1 MKTNSLF
8 RSFDNRSMGFKLT
21 SVFLLVILIPMMLL
35 ALISYRV
42 VASLLMSKAEEKIAT
57 GLKAAW
63 TEYYTRADQ
72 MRYGMLQAA
81 TSGEIKKAVA
91 RSDRNYLKKVLR
103 DWKEKRPYVDI
114 WTVVDSRSRVIVRLN
129 VPDAGDVF
137 DLSGL
142 VSSAINDRDVKVST
156 ELIPARA
163 LKLEGAGVVDMP
175 SGVDDNA
182 KAQKGIKEP
191 KDAIALVVVTPV
203 LMDGRIPLGAIIT
216 ADVLNNNSHIPE
228 LVANKI
234 PGLFTSIS
242 MQGVRVATNLMDGK
256 GRSIRNT
263 GIPDWALRDT
273 GAAKSISGEW
283 DVDGV
288 RYLSTFEPIKDFRGK
303 VIGSL
308 DAGIS
313 KESLWVIQ
321 KKNQRVIALITVIGI
336 AFSLLASFVSTNKI
350 TRPLNILKSKLT
362 AFAAGDTAARIHV
375 DPAPDAKDE
384 IKILARA
391 FNYMMDEVKRKGEE
405 KERYLK
411 EIEENNKAFAVLNE
425 ELKTKNEEMEV
436 AYEEAQSQTE
446 ELHAINEE
454 LKLLNEDLDR
464 KNMELHGANK
474 TIRAE
479 EEEIKQAK
487 DKLRLIYD
495 SIQDSV
501 LLIDRD
507 LNIVEANR
515 HFLDSFKTSPDKA
528 VGKRICSFFGLE
540 ECVKDCPVKAAI
552 DTGMP
557 TELETTMADGRVFV
571 RHAFPLL
578 DGSEGKA
585 VVYIRDVTHERLLSQ
600 RLVHSDKLSSLGELV
615 SGVAHEL
622 NNPLTGIMCYSELLM
637 EEGLGEA
644 VNKRLRKVNDATLRC
659 KKIIDNLLTFA
670 RWHKPERKYESINN
684 VIRDAVELRSYQL
697 RVDNIEVGLA
707 LDETIPK
714 TMLDPHQMEQV
725 FLNLI
730 NNGRDAIKEKGSLG
744 SITVKSGLIS
754 GMITVM
760 VEDTG
765 AGIAVDA
772 VDKIFDPFF
781 TTKAVGKGT
790 GLGLSIS
797 YGIVREHGGDIY
809 ASQRP
814 GGGTVFVVEL
824 PVISEEKAALEMPVL
839 GAESFVRLKEFAE
852 RGLNRVLALDDEEIV
867 LDILEEAL
875 KALGFSVDKASTA
888 VDALEKLK
896 KAHYDIIISDIKMPG
911 LSGKEF
917 YREVKKVNPGAA
929 AKIIFISGD
938 SVSAD
943 TQGFLADTGCRR
955 LSKPFTIEELNSA
968 ILHALSS

>member
-1 MKTNSLF
+1 MKNNSLF
-8 RSFDNRSMGFKLT
+8 RYFDNRSMGFKLT
-21 SVFLLVILIPMMLL
+21 SVFLLVILIPMTLL

-42 VASLLMSKAEEKIAT
+42 VDSILVSKAEERIAT

-81 TSGEIKKAVA
+81 TSDEIKRAVA
-91 RSDRNYLKKVLR
+91 RSDRAYLKKVLR

-114 WTVVDSRSRVIVRLN
+114 WTVVDPRSRVIVRLN
-129 VPDAGDVF
+129 STDAGDVL

-142 VSSAINDRDVKVST
+142 VSSAINGREVKVST
-156 ELIPARA
+156 EIIPARA
-163 LKLEGAGVVDMP
+163 LNLEGAGVVDMS
-175 SGVDDNA
+175 SGLDDKTN
-182 KAQKGIKEP
+182 AQKGVKEP
-191 KDAIALVVVTPV
+191 KDAMALVVVTPV
-203 LMDGRIPLGAIIT
+203 LMDGRLPLGAIIT

-228 LVANKI
+228 LVANKM

-242 MQGVRVATNLMDGK
+242 MAGVRVSTNLMDGK
-256 GRSIRNT
+256 GRSIRNIS
-263 GIPDWALRDT
+263 IPGWALRDIS
-273 GAAKSISGEW
+273 AAKSSSGEW

-288 RYLSTFEPIKDFRGK
+288 EYISAFEPIKDFRGK

-308 DAGIS
+308 DVGIS

-321 KKNQRVIALITVIGI
+321 KKNQTVIAFITLMGI
-336 AFSLLASFVSTNKI
+336 AFSLLASFVSTKRI
-350 TRPLNILKSKLT
+350 TRPLNNLKSKLT

-384 IKILARA
+384 TKILAKA
-391 FNYMMDEVKRKGEE
+391 FNYMMDEVMRKGEE
-405 KERYLK
+405 KEQYLK
-411 EIEENNKAFAVLNE
+411 EIEENNKAFALLNE
-425 ELKTKNEEMEV
+425 ELKTKNEELEV

-479 EEEIKQAK
+479 EEEVKKAK

-495 SIQDSV
+495 SIQDFV
-501 LLIDRD
+501 LLIDRE

-515 HFLDSFKTSPDKA
+515 HFLDSFKTSPEKA
-528 VGKRICSFFGLE
+528 IGKRVCSFFGLE

-552 DTGMP
+552 ETGMP

-571 RHAFPLL
+571 RHSFPLL
-578 DGSEGKA
+578 NGGEGRA
-585 VVYIRDVTHERLLSQ
+585 VVYIRDITKERLLSQ

-637 EEGLGEA
+637 EEGLGDT
-644 VNKRLRKVNDATLRC
+644 VNAKLRKVNDATLRC

-670 RWHKPERKYESINN
+670 RWHKPERKYESINK
-684 VIRDAVELRSYQL
+684 VVRDAVELRSYQL
-697 RVDNIEVGLA
+697 RVDNIEVRLA
-707 LDETIPK
+707 LDETIPR

-730 NNGRDAIKEKGSLG
+730 NNARDAIKEKGSLG

-754 GMITVM
+754 GMITVF

-765 AGIAVDA
+765 AGISEDA
-772 VDKIFDPFF
+772 GDKIFDPFF

-809 ASQRP
+809 ASQRA

-824 PVISEEKAALEMPVL
+824 PVVSEEKATEEITVL
-839 GAESFVRLKEFAE
+839 AGETAARLKEFAG
-852 RGLNRVLALDDEEIV
+852 RGMNRVLALDDEEIV

-875 KALGFSVDKASTA
+875 KSPGFLVDKASTA

-896 KAHYDIIISDIKMPG
+896 KTPYDVIISDIKMPG
-911 LSGKEF
+911 LSGKDF

-938 SVSAD
+938 SISAD

-955 LSKPFTIEELNSA
+955 LSKPFTVEELNNVV
-968 ILHALSS
+968 LHALST